1 MENVDDDYYVISIS
15 KVTRNNNKVTS
26 RFRLNNI
33 FDENSWNI
41 MCCCGLCAKRHPG
54 CDCRF
59 PISSEQ
65 MYHRL
70 NSRSTTDEMTG
81 GRCVA
86 SLLLQLSQSRR
97 HQRANWTQ
105 CRRRRHLPSIF
116 HPRLTRDS
124 RPLLSQRR
132 HAAAMFVSTVRRPN
146 HRDATA
152 ENRFIKNHRTKCT
165 AVYGLHFTRFARRRH

>member
-1 MENVDDDYYVISIS
+1 MENVDDNYYVISIS

-41 MCCCGLCAKRHPG
+41 MCCCGFCAKRHPG

-59 PISSEQ
+59 PISNEQ

-70 NSRSTTDEMTG
+70 NARSTTDEMTG
-81 GRCVA
+81 GRCVT

-132 HAAAMFVSTVRRPN
+132 HAAAMLV
-146 HRDATA
+146 
-152 ENRFIKNHRTKCT
+152 
-165 AVYGLHFTRFARRRH
+165 